1 MIPANVSYPPAM
13 IATAMGVT
21 AANFYGNAPTR
32 GTYVLNAELITKDN
46 AKNHYFPNSP
56 F

>member
-1 MIPANVSYPPAM
+1 
-13 IATAMGVT
+13 MG
-21 AANFYGNAPTR
+21 YAPVARHRAKAITLWR
-32 GTYVLNAELITKDN
+32 QGDITYVLNAELITKDN